1 MLPITLSIGTYALW
15 NAFGWFSIGGILVLI
30 LSLKIQD
37 SITKS
42 VKAPL
47 Q

>member
-15 NAFGWFSIGGILVLI
+15 RAFGWYSIGGIIVLI
-30 LSLKIQD
+30 ISLKIQD
-37 SITKS
+37 TISKS